1 MSAKTKLVVVHM
13 KELIYTGIFVV
24 LGILFILLF
33 IFMFLPK
40 DKAEPSVVDSVS
52 PYVAGVYTSSI
63 VFQNQALEVEV
74 VVDSDHINSI
84 RLINL
89 NETVT
94 TMYPLFEPVLESIN
108 EQLANGQSIDTV
120 TYPAESQYTSQVLL
134 ESIKMALQK
143 AEVSDTSNVNMN

>member
-13 KELIYTGIFVV
+13 KELVYTGIFVV

-40 DKAEPSVVDSVS
+40 DKAEPSVVDSSS

-63 VFQNQALEVEV
+63 VFHDQALEVEV
-74 VVDSDHINSI
+74 VVDSDHINSV

-94 TMYPLFEPVLESIN
+94 TMYPLFEPVLENIN
-108 EQLANGQSIDTV
+108 EQLTNGQSIDTV

-143 AEVSDTSNVNMN
+143 AEVIDGNMN

>member
-1 MSAKTKLVVVHM
+1 MSAKTKLVVFQM

-40 DKAEPSVVDSVS
+40 DKSEPSVADSAS

-63 VFQNQALEVEV
+63 VFHNQALEVEV
-74 VVDSDHINSI
+74 VVDQDHINSV

-89 NETVT
+89 NETVA

-108 EQLANGQSIDTV
+108 EQLSDGQSIDMI
-120 TYPAESQYTSQVLL
+120 TYPAESQYTSQVLI
-134 ESIKMALQK
+134 ESIRMALKK
-143 AEVSDTSNVNMN
+143 AEAPS

>member
-1 MSAKTKLVVVHM
+1 MSAKTKIVVFQM
-13 KELIYTGIFVV
+13 KELIYTAIFVV

-40 DKAEPSVVDSVS
+40 EKSENPSTETTS

-63 VFQNQALEVEV
+63 CFHDQALEVEGI
-74 VVDSDHINSI
+74 VDKDHINSV

-94 TMYPLFEPVLESIN
+94 TMYPLFEPVMEHISN
-108 EQLANGQSIDTV
+108 QLLDGQSIDTV
-120 TYPAESQYTSQVLL
+120 TYSAESQYTSQVLL
-134 ESIKMALQK
+134 ESIRLALKK
-143 AEVSDTSNVNMN
+143 AEAG

>member
-1 MSAKTKLVVVHM
+1 MSAKTKIVVFQM
-13 KELIYTGIFVV
+13 KELIYTAIFVV

-40 DKAEPSVVDSVS
+40 EKSENPSTETTS

-63 VFQNQALEVEV
+63 CFHDQALEVEV
-74 VVDSDHINSI
+74 IVDKDHINSV

-94 TMYPLFEPVLESIN
+94 TMYPLFEPVMEHISN
-108 EQLANGQSIDTV
+108 QLLDGQSIDTV
-120 TYPAESQYTSQVLL
+120 TYSAESQYTSQVLL
-134 ESIKMALQK
+134 ESIRLVLKK
-143 AEVSDTSNVNMN
+143 AEAG

>member
-1 MSAKTKLVVVHM
+1 MSAKTKLVVFQM
-13 KELIYTGIFVV
+13 KELVYTGIFVI

-40 DKAEPSVVDSVS
+40 EKSEPSDAASAS

-63 VFQNQALEVEV
+63 VFHDQALEVEV
-74 VVDSDHINSI
+74 IVDKDHINSV

-89 NETVT
+89 NETVA
-94 TMYPLFEPVLESIN
+94 TMYPLFEPVMEHICA
-108 EQLANGQSIDTV
+108 QLTDGQSIDTV

-134 ESIKMALQK
+134 ESIRLALDK
-143 AEVSDTSNVNMN
+143 AKTPAAE

>member
-1 MSAKTKLVVVHM
+1 MSAKTKLVVFQM

-40 DKAEPSVVDSVS
+40 EKAEPSTVDSAS

-63 VFQNQALEVEV
+63 VFHNQALEVEV
-74 VVDSDHINSI
+74 VVDKDHINSV

-89 NETVT
+89 SETVT
-94 TMYPLFEPVLESIN
+94 TMYPLFEPVLESIRT
-108 EQLANGQSIDTV
+108 QLIEGQSIDKI

-134 ESIKMALQK
+134 ESIRLALKK
-143 AEVSDTSNVNMN
+143 AEAPS

>member
-1 MSAKTKLVVVHM
+1 MSAKTKIVVFQM
-13 KELIYTGIFVV
+13 KELIYTAIFVV

-40 DKAEPSVVDSVS
+40 EKAENPSTETTS

-63 VFQNQALEVEV
+63 CFHDQALEVEV
-74 VVDSDHINSI
+74 IVDKDHINSV

-94 TMYPLFEPVLESIN
+94 TMYPLFEPVMEHISN
-108 EQLANGQSIDTV
+108 QLLDGQSIDTV
-120 TYPAESQYTSQVLL
+120 TYSAESQYTSQVLL
-134 ESIKMALQK
+134 ESIRLALKK
-143 AEVSDTSNVNMN
+143 AEAL